1 MSELEVINQVLER
14 TARRRRLNRAL
25 TGLWRG
31 GFVGASIWLLTLVI
45 YKVLPVPPVALIVGG
60 IVGLLAIIAGLF
72 AGGWRSNS
80 IIDTARWVDRSRKL
94 DERVSTAIEFASGS
108 REETWKQLLLADA
121 AKSVG
126 KLDPRQMLP
135 LHMPRAGRWA
145 LVLLMLSAGLGFVPE
160 YRSKSY
166 VQKKKDEEVIKQ
178 TGRELAQLTRRSLD
192 TRKPSLE
199 PTQKSLEAVTELG
212 DHLAKAQLTKSQAL
226 HDLANVTEKL
236 KQETKDLAKN
246 PALKTM
252 ERAVR
257 SSSKGATASSPEL
270 QKQMD
275 ALQKQLGNGSPNPD
289 ALEKMKED
297 IQKARDAAKQM
308 ADKDGAA
315 SDAAKDKMNQALAD
329 LAKQAKEMGLS
340 LPSLSEAIASLA
352 KSQVDQ
358 VVKDLQVAEIDLE
371 KMESMAKAIEKMQL
385 QAEQLGKDLAEQ
397 LKNGQAEAAQA
408 TLRKMSQELQASKL
422 SPEQMEKM
430 MKDVA
435 NAISPGKEYGK
446 VGDLLKDAAGK
457 MQAGQKAPAGQ
468 SLAAAAKELDKMMGE
483 LGDAQALISALE
495 ALQQAQMAI
504 GSGQCFGLSPGKPA
518 WSRGKGVGKS
528 GGFGTWTDEN
538 SWVYPEFADRW
549 DNTGVVRPDMD
560 AKGLTDR
567 GDGGLADNLAPTK
580 IKGQMTPGGPMPSI
594 TLKGVSIKG
603 TSKVN
608 FKEVAAAAQSDAQSA
623 LSQEQVPRAYQ
634 GAVRDYFNDLKE

>member
-1 MSELEVINQVLER
+1 
-14 TARRRRLNRAL
+14 
-25 TGLWRG
+25 
-31 GFVGASIWLLTLVI
+31 
-45 YKVLPVPPVALIVGG
+45 
-60 IVGLLAIIAGLF
+60 
-72 AGGWRSNS
+72 
-80 IIDTARWVDRSRKL
+80 
-94 DERVSTAIEFASGS
+94 
-108 REETWKQLLLADA
+108 
-121 AKSVG
+121 
-126 KLDPRQMLP
+126 
-135 LHMPRAGRWA
+135 
-145 LVLLMLSAGLGFVPE
+145 
-160 YRSKSY
+160 
-166 VQKKKDEEVIKQ
+166 
-178 TGRELAQLTRRSLD
+178 
-192 TRKPSLE
+192 
-199 PTQKSLEAVTELG
+199 
-212 DHLAKAQLTKSQAL
+212 
-226 HDLANVTEKL
+226 
-236 KQETKDLAKN
+236 
-246 PALKTM
+246 
-252 ERAVR
+252 
-257 SSSKGATASSPEL
+257 
-270 QKQMD
+270 MD

-289 ALEKMKED
+289 ALEKMKDD
-297 IQKARDAAKQM
+297 IQKARDTAKQM

-315 SDAAKDKMNQALAD
+315 SEAAKDKMNQALAD
-329 LAKQAKEMGLS
+329 LAKQAKEKGLS
-340 LPSLSEAIASLA
+340 LPSLNEAIASLA

-371 KMESMAKAIEKMQL
+371 KMESMAKALEKMQL

-408 TLRKMSQELQASKL
+408 TLRKMPQDLQASKL

-457 MQAGQKAPAGQ
+457 MQAGQKAPAGE

-504 GSGQCFGLSPGKPA
+504 GSGQAFGLSGGKPSWA
-518 WSRGKGVGKS
+518 KGQGAKSKGGVGA
-528 GGFGTWTDEN
+528 WTDEN

>member
-14 TARRRRLNRAL
+14 TARRRRLDRAL

-31 GFVGASIWLLTLVI
+31 GFAGTTIWLLTLLI
-45 YKVLPVPPVALIVGG
+45 YKVLPVPPLTLIIGG
-60 IVGLLAIIAGLF
+60 IIGLLAVIAGLL
-72 AGGWRSNS
+72 AGAWRSNS

-94 DERVSTAIEFASGS
+94 DERVSTAIEFAGS
-108 REETWKQLLLADA
+108 NREENWKQLLLADA
-121 AKSVG
+121 AKSVQ

-145 LVLLMLSAGLGFVPE
+145 LLLLVLSAGLGFVPE

-178 TGRELAQLTRRSLD
+178 TGRELAQLTRRNLD
-192 TRKPSLE
+192 TRKPALE
-199 PTQKSLEAVTELG
+199 PTQKSLEAVGELG

-226 HDLANVTEKL
+226 HDLANVSEKL

-297 IQKARDAAKQM
+297 VQKARDAAKQM

-340 LPSLSEAIASLA
+340 LPSLNEAIASLA

-371 KMESMAKAIEKMQL
+371 KMESMAKALEKMQL

-408 TLRKMSQELQASKL
+408 TLRKMSKELQASKL
-422 SPEQMEKM
+422 TPEQMEKM

-446 VGDLLKDAAGK
+446 VGDLLKDAASK
-457 MQAGQKAPAGQ
+457 MNAGQKAPASE

-504 GSGQCFGLSPGKPA
+504 GTGQSFGAGQGKPA
-518 WSRGKGVGKS
+518 WAKGQGAKS
-528 GGFGTWTDEN
+528 KGGFGTWTDEN

-603 TSKVN
+603 TSKVD